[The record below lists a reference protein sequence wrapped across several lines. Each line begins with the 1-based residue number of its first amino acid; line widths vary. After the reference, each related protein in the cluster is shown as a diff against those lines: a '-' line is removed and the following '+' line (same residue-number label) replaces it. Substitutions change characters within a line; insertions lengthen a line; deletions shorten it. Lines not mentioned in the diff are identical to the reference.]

1 MKHVHVFLQKDV
13 KIVSVPDAFV
23 GKNLSKNRIS
33 LTASSLFLPGR
44 QSPKCT
50 SSSCR
55 FNSNSIDWNVWFFL
69 SMIKRLWFRWSMK
82 VFWCEPFA
90 SHSIEQKAIHVL
102 FRKHDDNDE
111 GEKDV
116 QNRLSLQSSSWKIMG
131 QKERETG
138 LNFFHLQ
145 LKGES
150 IQGVSFFV
158 RLSSPNNFSTDS
170 LPMKPQRLLVGQES
184 LSLYYCDTKWGVTMK
199 AIESFAKNAKQ
210 RYLFSSTCKWSTQE
224 HSRRE
229 RLMNKF

>member
-1 MKHVHVFLQKDV
+1 MILSFHNKEFV
-13 KIVSVPDAFV
+13 VSVHF
-23 GKNLSKNRIS
+23 
-33 LTASSLFLPGR
+33 
-44 QSPKCT
+44 Q
-50 SSSCR
+50 
-55 FNSNSIDWNVWFFL
+55 
-69 SMIKRLWFRWSMK
+69 WSMK

-116 QNRLSLQSSSWKIMG
+116 KNRLSLQSSSWKIMG

-158 RLSSPNNFSTDS
+158 WLSSPNNFSTDS

-199 AIESFAKNAKQ
+199 AIESFGKNAKQ

-229 RLMNKF
+229 RERDSWTNFNVYVTAFGPWIDVERNECFSHLKVWKLLHSSKH